1 MVEPKEPQ
9 LRALLDYW
17 DGKRDRRSM
26 PARADLDPVE
36 IPDLLPHVALV
47 DTAESLAEFRYR
59 LFGTELCKGFGHD
72 RTGLQFAE
80 LPRLENFDEIYRGY
94 WLTFTEKAPQYFHG
108 QIDSDENSHIR
119 YARLTLP
126 LSADGEHINMILG
139 CIIFLFGDE
148 PPT

>member
-17 DGKRDRRSM
+17 DGKRDGRSM
-26 PARADLDPVE
+26 PARGDLDPVE
-36 IPDLLPHVALV
+36 IPELLPHIVLV

-72 RTGLQFAE
+72 RTGCRFAE
-80 LPRLENFDEIYRGY
+80 LPRLANFDEIYRGY
-94 WLTFTEKAPQYFHG
+94 WLTFTKEAPQYFHG

-119 YARLTLP
+119 YSRLTLP

-139 CIIFLFGDE
+139 GIIFLLGDE
-148 PPT
+148 LPA